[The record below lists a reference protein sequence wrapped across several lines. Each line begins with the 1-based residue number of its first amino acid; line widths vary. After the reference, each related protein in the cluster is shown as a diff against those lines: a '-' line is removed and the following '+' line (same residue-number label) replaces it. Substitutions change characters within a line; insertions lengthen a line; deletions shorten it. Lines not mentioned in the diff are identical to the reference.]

1 MAGSQ
6 PAFFSELFHPR
17 VRYTGVA
24 SASARELG
32 ATVGGLTPL
41 AATALL
47 AAYSTGLAV
56 AALVIVMCLISVAS
70 VVWAPETR
78 GRRFDIEIASE
89 QDQP

>member
-24 SASARELG
+24 AGRELG
-32 ATVGGLTPL
+32 AVFGGLTPL

-47 AAYSTGLAV
+47 AAYSTGMAV
-56 AALVIVMCLISVAS
+56 AFLVIGMCVITVAS

-78 GRRFDIEIASE
+78 GRQFDVELASE
-89 QDQP
+89 QADR